1 MVQGGLQPP
10 KHTACWLSVTSH
22 KLNLK
27 RAVLCLPLSMQ
38 KNVANSPFPD
48 PSYLESP
55 ASNPDPAHKATIM
68 ALRLLDWVKVP
79 GHW

>member
-1 MVQGGLQPP
+1 
-10 KHTACWLSVTSH
+10 
-22 KLNLK
+22 
-27 RAVLCLPLSMQ
+27 MQ